1 MIGLDTNVLVR
12 FFVADD
18 PAQGER
24 AARFIESRCTIDDPG
39 FVDRIALCEMVWVL
53 SSGYGFGRAEIA
65 RVVDALLASRD
76 IVLEDHQAVR
86 GALRVFERGVA
97 DFADALIGLVNR
109 ARGCE
114 ATATFDRKAAR
125 LDGFVAVP

>member
-18 PAQGER
+18 RAQSER
-24 AARFIESRCTIDDPG
+24 AKRFIESRCTIDDPG
-39 FVDRIALCEMVWVL
+39 FVDRVALCEMVWVL
-53 SSGYGFGRAEIA
+53 SSGYGYGRAEIA

-76 IVLEDHQAVR
+76 IVLEDHEAVR
-86 GALRVFERGVA
+86 GALRAFERGVA
-97 DFADALIGLVNR
+97 DFSDALIGLINR

-125 LDGFVAVP
+125 LDSFVAVP